1 MSNEKTGLAG
11 LLALKAVCCGVL
23 LLALGGVSLGSAIS
37 ALAGNGW
44 VQAGGVILAAFGV
57 GCWSDHRRRA
67 KTWASGSTGA
77 AKFRG
82 EIPKRER
89 NSVPAE

>member
-1 MSNEKTGLAG
+1 MSNDKTGLAG
-11 LLALKAVCCGVL
+11 LLALKVVCCGVL

-44 VQAGGVILAAFGV
+44 VQAGGFAVVTLGV
-57 GCWSDHRRRA
+57 GWWLARRRRA
-67 KTWASGSTGA
+67 KTCAFEGESA
-77 AKFRG
+77 AKLRG
-82 EIPKRER
+82 EVPERER